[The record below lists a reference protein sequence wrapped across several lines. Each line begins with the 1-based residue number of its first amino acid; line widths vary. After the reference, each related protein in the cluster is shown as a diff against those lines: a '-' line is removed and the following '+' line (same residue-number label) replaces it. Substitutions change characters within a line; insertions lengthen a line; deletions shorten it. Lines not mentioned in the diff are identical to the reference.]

1 MFREIRRKDRLVS
14 AETGIELLNKGICGV
29 LSVIGD
35 DDYPYGVP
43 VNYLY
48 RDNCIYIHCFMDGH
62 KVDAV
67 KKHPKV
73 CFTVTADEEVMKDQI
88 STNYTSV
95 IAFGKAT
102 LLPPPE
108 NDERQSVFAAIMQKY
123 IPGETERTSDYTKN
137 NQEKTNLIKISI
149 EHMTCKK
156 RNIR

>member
-14 AETGIELLNKGICGV
+14 AEIGIGLLNKGMFGI

-48 RDNCIYIHCFMDGH
+48 RDNCIYIHCFLEGH

-73 CFTVTADEEVMKDQI
+73 CFTVTCDEEVMKDQV

-95 IAFGKAT
+95 IAFGKAE

-108 NDERQSVFAAIMQKY
+108 NDERQRAFAGIMEKY
-123 IPGETERTSDYTKN
+123 IPGEVDRTNIYIKEN
-137 NQEKTNLIKISI
+137 EHKTILIKINI

-156 RNIR
+156 RDIR